1 MRGDRTDAADVAG
14 VGVKPRCEI
23 RAPLAPFSGAE
34 LPQPN
39 GSRESAIPWA
49 IIAAVVASVMPPK
62 TRIRA
67 VVEAG
72 LPGLNLWALEGRRDH
87 FGSHRVR

>member
-1 MRGDRTDAADVAG
+1 
-14 VGVKPRCEI
+14 VKPRREI
-23 RAPLAPFSGAE
+23 RPPVGPLRCAE
-34 LPQPN
+34 LPPPN

-49 IIAAVVASVMPPK
+49 IIAAVVASVMPPNA
-62 TRIRA
+62 RIRA

-72 LPGLNLWALEGRRDH
+72 PSALNLWALEGRRDH